1 MIISSSSNEKIKEVR
16 KLIKSSKERE
26 ERDLYVVEGIR
37 MFREIPKDDIVDV
50 FLSETMYQELKDD
63 VCDINPN
70 VVSDKIFSGISDTN
84 SPQGILALVKRK
96 HLDIEGLCKLQK
108 ENDEKPFLLIIERL
122 QDPGNMGTII
132 RSAEGAGVTGIIIS
146 GDSVD
151 IYNPKTVRSTMGSIF
166 RVPLCISEDLK
177 QDINM
182 IKKMG
187 IKLYGAHLDG
197 EFFYNKDFT
206 EPCAFL
212 IGNEGKGLSEE
223 ISHLSDELIK
233 IPMKGKVESLNA
245 ACSATIIGYE
255 VLRQRI
261 IM

>member
-1 MIISSSSNEKIKEVR
+1 MIISSSSNDKIKEVR

-37 MFREIPKDDIVDV
+37 MFREIPKEDIVDV

-63 VCDINPN
+63 VCDIYPN
-70 VVSDKIFSGISDTN
+70 IVSDKIFSGISDTN
-84 SPQGILALVKRK
+84 TPQGVLALVKRK
-96 HLDIEGLCKLQK
+96 HLDIEDLCKLQK
-108 ENDEKPFLLIIERL
+108 EKNEKPFLLIIERL

-132 RSAEGAGVTGIIIS
+132 RSAEAAGVTGVIIS
-146 GDSVD
+146 SNSVD

-166 RVPLCISEDLK
+166 RVPWCVSEDLK
-177 QDINM
+177 SDIEKV
-182 IKKMG
+182 KKMG
-187 IKLYGAHLDG
+187 IKLYGAHLNG
-197 EFFYNKDFT
+197 ESFYNKDFT

-212 IGNEGKGLSEE
+212 IGNEGRGLSEE
-223 ISHLSDELIK
+223 ISLLSDELIK
-233 IPMKGKVESLNA
+233 IPMRGKVESLNA

-261 IM
+261 IV